1 MGFGKLDP
9 LRSGIMEARKTGFR
23 KRATFEF
30 VCSAQLPEAVRRA
43 GKEQQR
49 TVQTLIILHEWGELV
64 DCLKQ
69 WIVTPAADASR

>member
-1 MGFGKLDP
+1 
-9 LRSGIMEARKTGFR
+9 MEAFNIGLR
-23 KRATFEF
+23 KRATLESA
-30 VCSAQLPEAVRRA
+30 CSAQLPEAVRRA